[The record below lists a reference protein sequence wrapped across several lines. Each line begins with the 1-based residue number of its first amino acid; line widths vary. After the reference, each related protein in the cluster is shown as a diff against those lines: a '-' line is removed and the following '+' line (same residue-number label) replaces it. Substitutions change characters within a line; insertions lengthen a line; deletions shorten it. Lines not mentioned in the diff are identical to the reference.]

1 MASPEPA
8 DRASGER
15 TVSTDTPPA
24 RWDAD
29 GGAELSVEE
38 ATFPGPE
45 QSATTGLDGSETS
58 DDEVTVPEVPP
69 VEPLRRLDDDQ
80 VLQIAEGI
88 RAETGTSH
96 LGDPRVLASHLGI
109 DVVPGFPE
117 LGELPTAT
125 EAVYSIHHDRRE
137 RGIRVYCAVVRSFFL
152 ARCIAHG
159 HGDVWA
165 LAVELALPTRERW
178 VGRMILILTLLFC
191 PESVIRAYVD

>member
-1 MASPEPA
+1 MASPAPA

-15 TVSTDTPPA
+15 AVSRGTPPA
-24 RWDAD
+24 PWDAD

-38 ATFPGPE
+38 ATFPGAE
-45 QSATTGLDGSETS
+45 QSATTGLHGAETS
-58 DDEVTVPEVPP
+58 DDEVTIPEVPP

-80 VLQIAEGI
+80 VLQIAAAI

-96 LGDPRVLASHLGI
+96 LGDPRVLAYRLGI
-109 DVVPGFPE
+109 LVVPGFPE
-117 LGELPTAT
+117 RGELPTAT
-125 EAVYSIHHDRRE
+125 EAVYAMHHDRRE

-165 LAVELALPTRERW
+165 LAIELVLPTNERW

-191 PESVIRAYVD
+191 PESVICFYVD